1 MPKAILLLD
10 SDGIAVAPATLCAE
24 SPEEAR
30 RLNLPLF
37 DHVLAELGAGMEI
50 RANGGSCYELLE
62 EGERVGWL
70 EIFEAPTSPA
80 TVMADQ
86 LKGRWP
92 PEVP

>member
-1 MPKAILLLD
+1 MSKAILLRD

-24 SPEEAR
+24 SQDEAR

-37 DHVLAELGAGMEI
+37 DHVLADLGAGMEI
-50 RANGGSCYELLE
+50 RAHGGSCYELFE
-62 EGERVGWL
+62 RGEHVGRL

-80 TVMADQ
+80 KELAGQ

-92 PEVP
+92 PVVP

>member
-1 MPKAILLLD
+1 MPKAILMLD
-10 SDGIAVAPATLCAE
+10 FDGIAVAPATLCAE
-24 SPEEAR
+24 SAEEAR

-37 DHVLAELGAGMEI
+37 DHVLAELAAGMEI

-70 EIFEAPTSPA
+70 EVFEAPTSPPR
-80 TVMADQ
+80 VMADQ